1 MLGLL
6 VQPGWALG
14 KVQVM
19 TNTADGVA
27 TTIVSAVGP
36 AFDKA
41 IVIGV
46 GIIAILLVVGVV
58 RRAIK
63 ARG

>member
-1 MLGLL
+1 
-6 VQPGWALG
+6 
-14 KVQVM
+14 M